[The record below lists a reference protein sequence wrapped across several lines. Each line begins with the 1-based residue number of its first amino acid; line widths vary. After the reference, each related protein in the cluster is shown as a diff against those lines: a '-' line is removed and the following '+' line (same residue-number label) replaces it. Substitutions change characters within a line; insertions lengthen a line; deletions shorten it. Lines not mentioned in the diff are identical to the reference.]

1 MRDELEENKSLV
13 SKLRH
18 EVSVQ
23 SKAPPYSLPPVSLIC
38 QTEQLIEY
46 IRGLILITIL
56 YLLKPMVL

>member
-23 SKAPPYSLPPVSLIC
+23 SKAPPYPYSLPPVCLIC

-46 IRGLILITIL
+46 IRGYTCT
-56 YLLKPMVL
+56 Y

>member
-13 SKLRH
+13 SRLRH

-23 SKAPPYSLPPVSLIC
+23 SKASPYSLPPVSLIC

-46 IRGLILITIL
+46 IRGYTCT
-56 YLLKPMVL
+56 Y

>member
-13 SKLRH
+13 SRLRH

-38 QTEQLIEY
+38 QTKQLIEY
-46 IRGLILITIL
+46 IRGYTCT
-56 YLLKPMVL
+56 YLGQWCCDFN